1 MFFSYETEINK
12 VEDYHRSKFGFMNR
26 TSFCKLSD
34 NIFTLVP
41 PDTMHDLSEGVLPT
55 IIATIMKSF
64 KVKRIEINGRINEH
78 HWVNGPVF
86 IENSLEPKGKAIQVR
101 SKVKLMVGFNEYLN
115 IFYYEKKKKLEFF
128 IRIVELYPTWLE
140 SGSEIFK
147 WYEAMRTVISVSMS
161 SNPPIDKL
169 DRIMAEYMEVRT
181 YSYVL

>member
-115 IFYYEKKKKLEFF
+115 IFYYEKK
-128 IRIVELYPTWLE
+128 
-140 SGSEIFK
+140 EIGIFHQNR
-147 WYEAMRTVISVSMS
+147 RTVPNMVGVRFRDFQMVR
-161 SNPPIDKL
+161 SNAYRDIGVHVIQP
-169 DRIMAEYMEVRT
+169 AH
-181 YSYVL
+181 